1 MDQRQDVRVVLC
13 APGFPASV
21 DDPDKPFL
29 LNHARAMSAAGMR
42 GTVVCPMVNGL
53 PPRYQLEGIEV
64 IRVRY
69 APRKIQTLAATGSM
83 YREARGLK
91 RLLVLPMLLTM
102 MAMMVRQL
110 RQKNS
115 VAYGHWWIPGGLVAV
130 VAAAMTRRPS
140 LVHLHGSDAA
150 VVNTKGVQKLARFV
164 MRTAQI
170 RLAVSDELAVWGESV
185 SDRKFRVLSMP
196 VDLESLPS
204 PSPAPRDGLI
214 LGVGRLVPEKGF
226 DVLIE
231 AVSMIEYE
239 DRPEITIV
247 GVGPERPRLEAQ
259 AQRLRVRLHLPGAV
273 PPREMGDWY
282 QRARIVVVP
291 SRREGFG
298 LVAAEAAAAGRA
310 VVGTSVGGIPNLVR
324 TGVSGLLVAP
334 ADVDALAAAIKEVD
348 PDWGVEGPAHV
359 AHLSPR
365 EHGVFLRQICEDLCK
380 AGI

>member
-1 MDQRQDVRVVLC
+1 
-13 APGFPASV
+13 
-21 DDPDKPFL
+21 
-29 LNHARAMSAAGMR
+29 MSAAGMR
-42 GTVVCPMVNGL
+42 VTVVCPMVNGL

-102 MAMMVRQL
+102 TAMMVRQL
-110 RQKNS
+110 RQKNT

-140 LVHLHGSDAA
+140 VVHLHGSDAA
-150 VVNTKGVQKLARFV
+150 VVNTKAVQKLARFV
-164 MRTAQI
+164 MRMAQI
-170 RLAVSDELAVWGESV
+170 RLAVSDELAAWGESV

-196 VDLESLPS
+196 VDLESVPS

-247 GVGPERPRLEAQ
+247 GVGPERQRLESQ
-259 AQRLRVRLHLPGAV
+259 AQRLRVQLHLPGAV

-310 VVGTSVGGIPNLVR
+310 VVATKVGALPRIVED
-324 TGVSGLLVAP
+324 GVSGVLVEP
-334 ADVDALAAAIKEVD
+334 ESPEALMRALEIVE
-348 PDWGVEGPAHV
+348 PDWGQQGPSKV
-359 AHLSPR
+359 AELGSDI
-365 EHGVFLRQICEDLCK
+365 HGQQILRL
-380 AGI
+380 